1 MLERIITYFSN
12 YPLVLIVSLLP
23 LLPIILAVG
32 VRAYKD
38 PILKLLTIYL
48 VTDLSCNIILFILSI
63 NGIYNIWLI
72 NTFFLFEAIV
82 FGFIYYKLFH
92 SKSIKIFITIAL
104 LLATL
109 ITIFDFKTLE
119 ISPFATAFDKVLM
132 IIFVFLHFNTILSE
146 MKIKN
151 ILIHPPFWISVGVII
166 YAAGSFSIDL
176 FSSYIFNDSDE
187 TFLFFLNMKRIVNII
202 FLLILSIAIWVKK
215 YNTIEELP

>member
-12 YPLVLIVSLLP
+12 QPLVLIVSLLP

-48 VTDLSCNIILFILSI
+48 VTDLLCNIILFILAI

-72 NTFFLFEAIV
+72 NVFFLFEAMM
-82 FGFIYYKLFH
+82 FGYIYYQLFH
-92 SKSIKIFITIAL
+92 SKSIKIFITITL
-104 LLATL
+104 ILATL

-151 ILIHPPFWISVGVII
+151 ILLHPPFWISVGIII

-176 FSSYIFNDSDE
+176 FSNYIFNDSDE
-187 TFLFFLNMKRIVNII
+187 TFFFFLNMKRIVNII
-202 FLLILSIAIWVKK
+202 FLLILSVAIWVKK